1 MATTKIEYNSDKGF
15 WINELYMQ
23 LAYCYVYD
31 ELKKIQYN
39 ITNKDDL
46 LYSIKFH
53 IDGYSTGSMS
63 LAWNNLN
70 QSDKQTMLQVLQSV
84 KNSLQSKGLYIS
96 VSELQT
102 IQSDDDYF
110 KSFTKPFPTAELI
123 KIIDALMQMLQGTW
137 DSTNY
142 DMKINYKY

>member
-1 MATTKIEYNSDKGF
+1 MADTKITYKGNKGF
-15 WINELYMQ
+15 WVHELYMQ
-23 LAYCYVYD
+23 LAYCYIYD

-63 LAWNNLN
+63 LGWSSLS
-70 QSDKQTMLQVLQSV
+70 QSDEQTMLQVLQNV
-84 KNSLQSKGLYIS
+84 KSTLQSKGLYIS
-96 VSELQT
+96 VSELQS

-110 KSFTKPFPTAELI
+110 KSFTKPFPTAELV

-142 DMKINYKY
+142 SMDINYQY